1 MQPSVDVPLG
11 PREEGILAWT
21 DAAGVSRWV
30 AAVVCLPGG
39 SFVYTRCKV
48 PEVVWSQLLP
58 REDHQIGMQ
67 ELLAV
72 PLLLATFG
80 DRLRMKLLTVAID
93 SQGVLGSMVSGRAG
107 AADMNLSVGQTWLQA
122 AELGVGINFVRVE
135 PASNLAD
142 GPTRDH
148 FEYLNQLGA
157 VEVPPRWPAWVYEL
171 WHMP

>member
-1 MQPSVDVPLG
+1 MVPALAQRSSLQALRAGVSHAPSRALVFCGHCFIGKIGRAYIKPFYAQANDPLPGGRASQSLLGACDWWIRYIGVQPSVDVPLG

-80 DRLRMKLLTVAID
+80 DRLR
-93 SQGVLGSMVSGRAG
+93 G
-107 AADMNLSVGQTWLQA
+107 
-122 AELGVGINFVRVE
+122 
-135 PASNLAD
+135 
-142 GPTRDH
+142 
-148 FEYLNQLGA
+148 
-157 VEVPPRWPAWVYEL
+157 
-171 WHMP
+171 